1 MEFYDLMAKAAEDV
15 GLELTTEQY
24 DQFITYMRLLQEWN
38 EKINLTAI
46 LEDEEIIKKHFID
59 SIKAFKRDE
68 FKKNVNMIDVGT
80 GAGFPGIPI
89 AIMNPN
95 INVTLLDSLNKR
107 IKFLDIVISKLGLKN
122 IKTIHSRAEDGARNK
137 KLREKFDIATSRAVA
152 NMSVLSEYCLPYV
165 KVGGKFIA
173 LKGPAVDQEIEESD
187 VAIKTLGG
195 ELEQICEVKIEDT
208 DLRHNLVVVKKL
220 KSVLRHIQEKLEQYL
235 KTLLSKDITIY

>member
-165 KVGGKFIA
+165 KGGGKFIA

-208 DLRHNLVVVKKL
+208 DLRHNLVVVKKI
-220 KSVLRHIQEKLEQYL
+220 KECA
-235 KTLLSKDITIY
+235 KTYPRKAGTISKNPIK

>member
-1 MEFYDLMAKAAEDV
+1 MEFHDLMAKAAEDV

-208 DLRHNLVVVKKL
+208 DLRHNLVVVKKI
-220 KSVLRHIQEKLEQYL
+220 KECA
-235 KTLLSKDITIY
+235 KTYPRKAGTISKNPIK

>member
-89 AIMNPN
+89 AIINPN

-208 DLRHNLVVVKKL
+208 DLRHNLVVVKKI
-220 KSVLRHIQEKLEQYL
+220 KECA
-235 KTLLSKDITIY
+235 KTYPRKAGTISKNPIK

>member
-46 LEDEEIIKKHFID
+46 VDDEEIIKKHFID
-59 SIKAFKRDE
+59 SMKAFKRDE
-68 FKKNVNMIDVGT
+68 FKQNVNVIDVGT

-107 IKFLDIVISKLGLKN
+107 IKFLDIVINKLGLKN

-137 KLREKFDIATSRAVA
+137 NLREKFDIATSRAVA

-173 LKGPAVDQEIEESD
+173 LKGPAVEQEIEESNI
-187 VAIKTLGG
+187 AIKTLGG

-208 DLRHNLVVVKKL
+208 DLRHNLVVIKKI
-220 KSVLRHIQEKLEQYL
+220 KECA
-235 KTLLSKDITIY
+235 KTYPRKAGTISKNPIK

>member
-208 DLRHNLVVVKKL
+208 DLRHNLVVVKKI
-220 KSVLRHIQEKLEQYL
+220 KERA
-235 KTLLSKDITIY
+235 KTYPRKAGTISKKPIK

>member
-68 FKKNVNMIDVGT
+68 FKKNVNVIDVGT

-95 INVTLLDSLNKR
+95 ISVTLLDSLNKR

-208 DLRHNLVVVKKL
+208 DLRHNLVVVKKI
-220 KSVLRHIQEKLEQYL
+220 KECA
-235 KTLLSKDITIY
+235 KTYPRKAGTISKNPIK